1 MSLKETL
8 GFKNRVRWEISR
20 YRARRSKG
28 NTRATLKFQ
37 WINSLFNVD
46 RESNSLA
53 RDQTRASFCFSLSP
67 GKACA
72 INAFELGDVG
82 SYDWFQ
88 LSNPLFITNSKI
100 CQNCQVLVLW
110 RCLWRKS
117 RNFNSKGT
125 IVWSSWYKQDLRLK
139 VGMCRNWKCPS
150 FHSV

>member
-67 GKACA
+67 RKACA
-72 INAFELGDVG
+72 TNAFELGDVG

-100 CQNCQVLVLW
+100 CQNCHVLALR
-110 RCLWRKS
+110 RCPRLKP

-125 IVWSSWYKQDLRLK
+125 ILWSWRNKQTLD
-139 VGMCRNWKCPS
+139 
-150 FHSV
+150 